1 MQAIK
6 DFLSKINIRNVPL
19 IGTLYA
25 TIDNLF
31 GSRRGVIAVTQFLIT
46 LGLAITPAAHE
57 VFVPAAMITGIVSLM
72 AIGGYSFTDAKL
84 ILQSEVNKTDFL
96 NAITEILDTMINDTR
111 EGQPTMTHEEVA
123 DKLYGT
129 PEAIR

>member
-123 DKLYGT
+123 DRLYGT

>member
-25 TIDNLF
+25 TIDDLF

-46 LGLAITPAAHE
+46 LGLAVTPAAHE

-84 ILQSEVNKTDFL
+84 ILQGEVNKTDFI

-123 DKLYGT
+123 DRLYGT

>member
-1 MQAIK
+1 MQAVK

-72 AIGGYSFTDAKL
+72 AIGGYSFTDAKW
-84 ILQSEVNKTDFL
+84 ILQNEVNEADLLKS
-96 NAITEILDTMINDTR
+96 ITEIIDTILTDTR
-111 EGQPTMTHEEVA
+111 EGSQTMTHEEVA
-123 DKLYGT
+123 DRLYGT

>member
-25 TIDNLF
+25 TIDDLF

-72 AIGGYSFTDAKL
+72 AIGGYSFTDATL

-123 DKLYGT
+123 DRLYGT

>member
-25 TIDNLF
+25 TIDDLF

-84 ILQSEVNKTDFL
+84 ILQGEVNKTDFI

-123 DKLYGT
+123 DRLYGT